1 MAMKSSSS
9 SSSSCLPISS
19 VNHISLLCSSV
30 EKSAA
35 FYEDVLGFFP
45 IRRPGSF
52 DFDGA
57 WLFNYGMGI
66 HLIQAPNPSELP
78 KKVDINPKDNHM
90 SFQTGC
96 HDIEEVEERL
106 KELGVRYIRV
116 QVEEGGILVDQI
128 FFHDPDGFM
137 IEVCTCE
144 NLPLVPLKG
153 SPSALSLCSLQNAS
167 ITTAAN
173 AFNCSQQYSACL
185 SCNNGAG
192 ASIKMQAPSF
202 QTDHM

>member
-1 MAMKSSSS
+1 MANK
-9 SSSSCLPISS
+9 SCLPISS

-30 EKSAA
+30 QKSTA

-45 IRRPGSF
+45 IKRPGSF

-96 HDIEEVEERL
+96 QDIGEVEEHLR
-106 KELGVRYIRV
+106 ELGVGYLRV
-116 QVEEGGILVDQI
+116 AVEEGGILVDQI

-144 NLPLVPLKG
+144 NLPLVPLKA
-153 SPSALSLCSLQNAS
+153 SPSALSLCSLNNGTIDSNANKS
-167 ITTAAN
+167 SGN
-173 AFNCSQQYSACL
+173 VFNCSQQYSACF
-185 SCNNGAG
+185 SCNTSG
-192 ASIKMQAPSF
+192 ASIKLQAPSF
-202 QTDHM
+202 QADMSNM